1 MTIDVSTILKE
12 LGGKIDINGDV
23 EMSDTDFLGEMYH
36 FNEPVKV
43 SGSVSNNGKS
53 LILKANCTGHM
64 TTQCARCMKDIVVD
78 IDFDID
84 ENLAQ
89 DDGSVSSDDDV
100 ILFEDV
106 KIDIDDIVANN
117 FLMNVE
123 GKYLCSVSNN
133 GKSLILKANCTGHMT
148 TQCARC
154 MKDIVV
160 DIDFDIDENLAQDDG
175 SVSSDDDVILFE
187 DVKIDIDDIVANNFL
202 MNVEGK
208 YLCSEDCKGLCQH
221 CGADLNEGDCGC
233 SQENIDPRWAAL
245 VDIMEKDK

>member
-64 TTQCARCMKDIVVD
+64 TTQCARCMKDRVV
-78 IDFDID
+78 
-84 ENLAQ
+84 
-89 DDGSVSSDDDV
+89 
-100 ILFEDV
+100 
-106 KIDIDDIVANN
+106 
-117 FLMNVE
+117 
-123 GKYLCSVSNN
+123 
-133 GKSLILKANCTGHMT
+133 
-148 TQCARC
+148 
-154 MKDIVV
+154 
-160 DIDFDIDENLAQDDG
+160 
-175 SVSSDDDVILFE
+175 
-187 DVKIDIDDIVANNFL
+187 DIDDIVANNFL

>member
-64 TTQCARCMKDIVVD
+64 TTQCARR
-78 IDFDID
+78 
-84 ENLAQ
+84 
-89 DDGSVSSDDDV
+89 S
-100 ILFEDV
+100 ILF
-106 KIDIDDIVANN
+106 
-117 FLMNVE
+117 
-123 GKYLCSVSNN
+123 
-133 GKSLILKANCTGHMT
+133 SLP
-148 TQCARC
+148 
-154 MKDIVV
+154 MKVV
-160 DIDFDIDENLAQDDG
+160 
-175 SVSSDDDVILFE
+175 
-187 DVKIDIDDIVANNFL
+187 
-202 MNVEGK
+202 
-208 YLCSEDCKGLCQH
+208 CSEDCKGLCQH

>member
-123 GKYLCSVSNN
+123 GKYLCS
-133 GKSLILKANCTGHMT
+133 
-148 TQCARC
+148 
-154 MKDIVV
+154 
-160 DIDFDIDENLAQDDG
+160 
-175 SVSSDDDVILFE
+175 
-187 DVKIDIDDIVANNFL
+187 
-202 MNVEGK
+202 
-208 YLCSEDCKGLCQH
+208 EDCKGLSP
-221 CGADLNEGDCGC
+221 ADITTARKL
-233 SQENIDPRWAAL
+233 
-245 VDIMEKDK
+245 

>member
-43 SGSVSNNGKS
+43 SGSVSNNG
-53 LILKANCTGHM
+53 
-64 TTQCARCMKDIVVD
+64 Q
-78 IDFDID
+78 
-84 ENLAQ
+84 
-89 DDGSVSSDDDV
+89 
-100 ILFEDV
+100 
-106 KIDIDDIVANN
+106 
-117 FLMNVE
+117 
-123 GKYLCSVSNN
+123 
-133 GKSLILKANCTGHMT
+133 SLILKANCTGHMT

>member
-123 GKYLCSVSNN
+123 GKYLCS
-133 GKSLILKANCTGHMT
+133 
-148 TQCARC
+148 
-154 MKDIVV
+154 
-160 DIDFDIDENLAQDDG
+160 
-175 SVSSDDDVILFE
+175 
-187 DVKIDIDDIVANNFL
+187 
-202 MNVEGK
+202 
-208 YLCSEDCKGLCQH
+208 EDCKGLCQH
-221 CGADLNEGDCGC
+221 CGADL
-233 SQENIDPRWAAL
+233 
-245 VDIMEKDK
+245 KT

>member
-123 GKYLCSVSNN
+123 GKYLCS
-133 GKSLILKANCTGHMT
+133 
-148 TQCARC
+148 
-154 MKDIVV
+154 
-160 DIDFDIDENLAQDDG
+160 
-175 SVSSDDDVILFE
+175 
-187 DVKIDIDDIVANNFL
+187 
-202 MNVEGK
+202 
-208 YLCSEDCKGLCQH
+208 EDCKGLCQH
-221 CGADLNEGDCGC
+221 CGADHNEGDCGY

>member
-1 MTIDVSTILKE
+1 MADLNAILDSIKE
-12 LGGKIDINGDV
+12 LKLLEVAELVKMMEDEFGVSAAAPVMVAGAADGAAAGGAEKSEFDVVLAEAGASKIDINGDV

-43 SGSVSNNGKS
+43 SG
-53 LILKANCTGHM
+53 
-64 TTQCARCMKDIVVD
+64 
-78 IDFDID
+78 
-84 ENLAQ
+84 
-89 DDGSVSSDDDV
+89 
-100 ILFEDV
+100 
-106 KIDIDDIVANN
+106 
-117 FLMNVE
+117 
-123 GKYLCSVSNN
+123 SVSNN

>member
-123 GKYLCSVSNN
+123 GKYLCS
-133 GKSLILKANCTGHMT
+133 
-148 TQCARC
+148 
-154 MKDIVV
+154 
-160 DIDFDIDENLAQDDG
+160 
-175 SVSSDDDVILFE
+175 
-187 DVKIDIDDIVANNFL
+187 
-202 MNVEGK
+202 
-208 YLCSEDCKGLCQH
+208 EDCKGLCQH
-221 CGADLNEGDCGC
+221 CGADLKEGECG
-233 SQENIDPRWAAL
+233 
-245 VDIMEKDK
+245 

>member
-123 GKYLCSVSNN
+123 GKYLCSVKVFVSIAVRT
-133 GKSLILKANCTGHMT
+133 LTKA
-148 TQCARC
+148 
-154 MKDIVV
+154 I
-160 DIDFDIDENLAQDDG
+160 
-175 SVSSDDDVILFE
+175 
-187 DVKIDIDDIVANNFL
+187 
-202 MNVEGK
+202 
-208 YLCSEDCKGLCQH
+208 
-221 CGADLNEGDCGC
+221 
-233 SQENIDPRWAAL
+233 AAA
-245 VDIMEKDK
+245 VRKT

>member
-123 GKYLCSVSNN
+123 GKYLCS
-133 GKSLILKANCTGHMT
+133 
-148 TQCARC
+148 
-154 MKDIVV
+154 
-160 DIDFDIDENLAQDDG
+160 
-175 SVSSDDDVILFE
+175 
-187 DVKIDIDDIVANNFL
+187 
-202 MNVEGK
+202 
-208 YLCSEDCKGLCQH
+208 EDCKGLCQH
-221 CGADLNEGDCGC
+221 
-233 SQENIDPRWAAL
+233 
-245 VDIMEKDK
+245 

>member
-123 GKYLCSVSNN
+123 GKYLCS
-133 GKSLILKANCTGHMT
+133 
-148 TQCARC
+148 
-154 MKDIVV
+154 
-160 DIDFDIDENLAQDDG
+160 
-175 SVSSDDDVILFE
+175 
-187 DVKIDIDDIVANNFL
+187 
-202 MNVEGK
+202 
-208 YLCSEDCKGLCQH
+208 EDCKGLCQH
-221 CGADLNEGDCGC
+221 CGSDLNEGDCGC

>member
-123 GKYLCSVSNN
+123 GKYLCS
-133 GKSLILKANCTGHMT
+133 
-148 TQCARC
+148 
-154 MKDIVV
+154 
-160 DIDFDIDENLAQDDG
+160 
-175 SVSSDDDVILFE
+175 
-187 DVKIDIDDIVANNFL
+187 
-202 MNVEGK
+202 
-208 YLCSEDCKGLCQH
+208 EDCKGLLFLLAFETLPL
-221 CGADLNEGDCGC
+221 GTAM
-233 SQENIDPRWAAL
+233 ITPP
-245 VDIMEKDK
+245 

>member
-64 TTQCARCMKDIVVD
+64 TTQCARCM
-78 IDFDID
+78 
-84 ENLAQ
+84 N
-89 DDGSVSSDDDV
+89 
-100 ILFEDV
+100 
-106 KIDIDDIVANN
+106 
-117 FLMNVE
+117 
-123 GKYLCSVSNN
+123 
-133 GKSLILKANCTGHMT
+133 
-148 TQCARC
+148 
-154 MKDIVV
+154 
-160 DIDFDIDENLAQDDG
+160 
-175 SVSSDDDVILFE
+175 DVILFE

>member
-123 GKYLCSVSNN
+123 GKYLCS
-133 GKSLILKANCTGHMT
+133 
-148 TQCARC
+148 
-154 MKDIVV
+154 
-160 DIDFDIDENLAQDDG
+160 
-175 SVSSDDDVILFE
+175 
-187 DVKIDIDDIVANNFL
+187 
-202 MNVEGK
+202 
-208 YLCSEDCKGLCQH
+208 EDCKGLVSI
-221 CGADLNEGDCGC
+221 AVRTLTKA
-233 SQENIDPRWAAL
+233 IAAA
-245 VDIMEKDK
+245 VRKT

>member
-64 TTQCARCMKDIVVD
+64 ATQCARCMKDIVIG

-123 GKYLCSVSNN
+123 GKYLC
-133 GKSLILKANCTGHMT
+133 
-148 TQCARC
+148 R
-154 MKDIVV
+154 
-160 DIDFDIDENLAQDDG
+160 
-175 SVSSDDDVILFE
+175 
-187 DVKIDIDDIVANNFL
+187 
-202 MNVEGK
+202 
-208 YLCSEDCKGLCQH
+208 
-221 CGADLNEGDCGC
+221 
-233 SQENIDPRWAAL
+233 
-245 VDIMEKDK
+245 

>member
-64 TTQCARCMKDIVVD
+64 TTQLEIMIAHIV
-78 IDFDID
+78 FKSFKF
-84 ENLAQ
+84 L
-89 DDGSVSSDDDV
+89 
-100 ILFEDV
+100 
-106 KIDIDDIVANN
+106 KIIY
-117 FLMNVE
+117 L
-123 GKYLCSVSNN
+123 GK
-133 GKSLILKANCTGHMT
+133 I
-148 TQCARC
+148 
-154 MKDIVV
+154 I
-160 DIDFDIDENLAQDDG
+160 I
-175 SVSSDDDVILFE
+175 E

>member
-84 ENLAQ
+84 ENLLRTTAVYRQ
-89 DDGSVSSDDDV
+89 MMM
-100 ILFEDV
+100 LYCLRTL
-106 KIDIDDIVANN
+106 K
-117 FLMNVE
+117 
-123 GKYLCSVSNN
+123 
-133 GKSLILKANCTGHMT
+133 LILM
-148 TQCARC
+148 
-154 MKDIVV
+154 I
-160 DIDFDIDENLAQDDG
+160 
-175 SVSSDDDVILFE
+175 
-187 DVKIDIDDIVANNFL
+187 
-202 MNVEGK
+202 
-208 YLCSEDCKGLCQH
+208 
-221 CGADLNEGDCGC
+221 
-233 SQENIDPRWAAL
+233 
-245 VDIMEKDK
+245 

>member
-84 ENLAQ
+84 EFMNIDTVKALEKARDFEAKKNKETSDIEDYIDSLVIELRTTNEYVMNLTVRKFWRYIKRVNKHEQYEACLNGQ
-89 DDGSVSSDDDV
+89 MSGMATFKEPIEHWMTS
-100 ILFEDV
+100 IEV
-106 KIDIDDIVANN
+106 KD
-117 FLMNVE
+117 
-123 GKYLCSVSNN
+123 KY
-133 GKSLILKANCTGHMT
+133 
-148 TQCARC
+148 
-154 MKDIVV
+154 
-160 DIDFDIDENLAQDDG
+160 ENLKTDEG
-175 SVSSDDDVILFE
+175 ELRE
-187 DVKIDIDDIVANNFL
+187 KI
-202 MNVEGK
+202 G
-208 YLCSEDCKGLCQH
+208 
-221 CGADLNEGDCGC
+221 
-233 SQENIDPRWAAL
+233 
-245 VDIMEKDK
+245 